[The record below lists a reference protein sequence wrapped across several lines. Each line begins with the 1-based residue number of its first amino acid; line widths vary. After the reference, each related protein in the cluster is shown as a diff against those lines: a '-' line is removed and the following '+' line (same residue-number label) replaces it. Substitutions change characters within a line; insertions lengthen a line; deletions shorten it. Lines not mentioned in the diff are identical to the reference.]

1 MRQPSPTL
9 VVGIGGTGANVIW
22 QLRKLFFSKHGNIN
36 PHSCLQYLYVDLVD
50 DQYRSWLDEESP
62 AIALSSNE
70 KLVLNLPALSLDIIS
85 DAIPWIADGPLVG
98 TGSSRLVGRVIA
110 IKNGDSIR
118 SAITTQLKGL
128 DSQIRNRDD
137 RNGLNL
143 IVVASLG
150 GGTGSG
156 MLLDIA
162 AHLRILSPPRTKI
175 IAYLVSSSFFD
186 AQMSNSLLS
195 NEHATLDDLQA
206 VRKTKR
212 YESMPYAVVG
222 ELFDEVFIVDNEAAP
237 YGTDL
242 NRNREE
248 VFAATAGMVEANI
261 GGSDLPAQVRRLYE
275 YSEPSKLIGLRN
287 DLVVVNEELLDY
299 LRRHPELLYEL
310 HPRRFEEV
318 IAAIWS
324 SLGYEVTLT
333 PRSRDGGKDL
343 YAVQR
348 TLAGDLLYIIECK
361 RYSPDKPVGVEIV
374 RGVYGVSQ
382 QERATMGVVATTSY
396 FTKDAQ
402 QFQRMVKYQLS
413 LTDYRDLTAWLNRLQ
428 K

>member
-1 MRQPSPTL
+1 LTTRQHH
-9 VVGIGGTGANVIW
+9 TG
-22 QLRKLFFSKHGNIN
+22 L
-36 PHSCLQYLYVDLVD
+36 
-50 DQYRSWLDEESP
+50 
-62 AIALSSNE
+62 
-70 KLVLNLPALSLDIIS
+70 
-85 DAIPWIADGPLVG
+85 
-98 TGSSRLVGRVIA
+98 T
-110 IKNGDSIR
+110 
-118 SAITTQLKGL
+118 
-128 DSQIRNRDD
+128 
-137 RNGLNL
+137 
-143 IVVASLG
+143 
-150 GGTGSG
+150 
-156 MLLDIA
+156 
-162 AHLRILSPPRTKI
+162 
-175 IAYLVSSSFFD
+175 
-186 AQMSNSLLS
+186 
-195 NEHATLDDLQA
+195 
-206 VRKTKR
+206 
-212 YESMPYAVVG
+212 
-222 ELFDEVFIVDNEAAP
+222 
-237 YGTDL
+237 L

>member
-1 MRQPSPTL
+1 
-9 VVGIGGTGANVIW
+9 
-22 QLRKLFFSKHGNIN
+22 
-36 PHSCLQYLYVDLVD
+36 
-50 DQYRSWLDEESP
+50 
-62 AIALSSNE
+62 
-70 KLVLNLPALSLDIIS
+70 
-85 DAIPWIADGPLVG
+85 
-98 TGSSRLVGRVIA
+98 
-110 IKNGDSIR
+110 
-118 SAITTQLKGL
+118 
-128 DSQIRNRDD
+128 
-137 RNGLNL
+137 
-143 IVVASLG
+143 
-150 GGTGSG
+150 
-156 MLLDIA
+156 
-162 AHLRILSPPRTKI
+162 
-175 IAYLVSSSFFD
+175 
-186 AQMSNSLLS
+186 MSNSLLS

-348 TLAGDLLYIIECK
+348 A
-361 RYSPDKPVGVEIV
+361 SVIV
-374 RGVYGVSQ
+374 PTNQ
-382 QERATMGVVATTSY
+382 
-396 FTKDAQ
+396 
-402 QFQRMVKYQLS
+402 
-413 LTDYRDLTAWLNRLQ
+413 
-428 K
+428 